1 MKNVREFCFLAA
13 AICLALSGCASSSS
27 GPIGGGTNLSL
38 VGGEELPTP
47 LDQDYLA
54 SEQPF
59 VIGPFDVLTIAV
71 YGDDLGVEGVQ
82 VDASG
87 RISFP
92 LIGSVE
98 VAGKSPQQVGSE
110 IEDRLKQGYYKNP
123 KVSVNM
129 KETSS
134 QVVSIGGEV
143 KRPGIYP
150 VIGDMTLMKA
160 IARAEGWTEF
170 SKKREVIIF
179 RNVSGKK
186 YAALYDARAIE
197 RGNYMDPRVYP
208 NDTIIIGDSQARRDL
223 KNIYGIAPSLIA
235 PLIFL
240 LDSNN

>member
-1 MKNVREFCFLAA
+1 MKNFREFCFLAA
-13 AICLALSGCASSSS
+13 AICLALSGCAGSSS
-27 GPIGGGTNLSL
+27 GPIGTGANLSM
-38 VGGEELPTP
+38 VEGEALPAP
-47 LDQDYLA
+47 QDQDYFA

-59 VIGPFDVLTIAV
+59 VIGPFDILSISV

-92 LIGSVE
+92 LIGAVE
-98 VAGKSPQQVGSE
+98 VAGKSPQQVGLE
-110 IEDRLKQGYYKNP
+110 IEQRLKQGYYKNP
-123 KVSVNM
+123 KVAVNL

-134 QVVSIGGEV
+134 QVVSVGGEV

-150 VIGDMTLMKA
+150 VVGEMTLMKA

-170 SKKREVIIF
+170 SKKREIVIF
-179 RNVSGKK
+179 RNVSGKR

-197 RGNYMDPRVYP
+197 RGNYSDPRVYP

-223 KNIYGIAPSLIA
+223 KNIYGIAPTLIA